1 MASLRD
7 MVSEY
12 QDDLRNGIA
21 WLAFWREGRSW
32 QAEAFHLDLDDTLY
46 PEDRARLAEI
56 QAADP
61 RAVVVNGYYSGYLG
75 EEMNVAELAAGV
87 RHHYDNGLNNIA
99 PFMEA
104 HSDELPPDVLEEA
117 REKAHAAGLPFYER
131 PYRGDDIDPYTYDGH
146 MSMEDY
152 ELMQKLMEQDQERR
166 EPVSEVFSILL
177 HNRQRYEQGKEGLWF
192 SLPTTTEKLQEALR
206 EIGISAD
213 NPQDFFLY
221 DYRSP
226 QERPIKLP
234 RDLVL
239 SADVDELNFLA
250 ARLEKLDAAELAE
263 LNAALTSPQS
273 DFHSIG
279 QIIDYPDNVDYYVHL
294 PDVTGT
300 GQLGDYYLN
309 RSGMVDMPE
318 EWKAGIFLPRFG
330 LHIANTEHGVFTDY
344 GYLVKSGDEW
354 QRVHEGQ
361 PVPEEYRVMAYP
373 APEILRDEAPARTVQ
388 PEAAPTAEAAAP
400 PPVVPIILNSQNSAD
415 RMKEITDRLET
426 GIQELF
432 ESERYKAYLTSMAK
446 FHSYSFNNTLL
457 IAMQGGQL
465 VAGYNKWR
473 DDFHR
478 NVKRGEK
485 GIKILAPAPYKVKK
499 EVPKLDEQGK
509 PVMDKDGKP
518 LTEVQETQVP
528 AFKIVS
534 VFDVSQTEGEPLP
547 SIGVDELAGNVEQYE
562 DFFKALEQT
571 SPVPMA
577 FEDIPGGS
585 HGYYHLTEKRIAI
598 QENMS
603 ELQTLKTAIHEIAH
617 AKLHAIDPEAP
628 LTEQADR
635 PDSRTRE
642 VQAESVAYAVCQHY
656 GLDTSDYSFGYVAG
670 WSSGKDLKELRA
682 SLETIRAT
690 AHELITAIDGHL
702 SELQQQRQAQQ
713 AVEQTVEPTVEQAA
727 EQPAPDSVFSKLP
740 PEQQQE
746 MTNNVKAMLQT
757 LIDAD
762 VKSTGEVTQG
772 TLDAIQ
778 TQGFVLSDDGTLQ
791 RAEARQEEPQAW
803 NGIDGLLN
811 EKPMMPEASPS
822 ERAAALMELAEKD
835 GPRLGDGERRLIMEY
850 AEAVGD
856 NDKVMELINRLCEQG
871 YEMQHGYMD
880 DFMKSQMESEI
891 AVARAEQTIAHDPAA
906 EPIVT
911 IIWSESPHLK
921 DGQQMPLHEADAVFG
936 ALDSSKRFERE
947 QPDHAGSWYDKTK
960 FRIDF
965 SFQGQPDNY
974 EGRQDFGDGDGSLIE
989 HIRGYHEYYAQDE
1002 SWKNHVLKHE
1012 GPEAWEADKAQ
1023 REMLLTEFVPYM
1035 QQHCNLSRLEQEAQ
1049 TRLASGDTLTPE
1061 ETAYYGALVDYAK
1074 ECRPLLNQGQYQ
1086 LPEPPKL
1093 SDFDQSLQD
1102 YKAQVQAEIEQEAAD
1117 AGMTVEEYAAAGY
1130 EAPAAPEPEQPQ
1142 EAQEQPQREAPE
1154 QPTKEPAAS
1163 DYYYSINEGAAR
1175 RAKEM
1180 NSFSDYKPG
1189 SATAEYR
1196 HYVDNAFE
1204 IGQAQKKRVDPMYH
1218 EKIDSLLDTYA
1229 RKLAAN
1235 MNHSFA
1241 IDARVP
1247 SILIAGGSN
1256 FPVRQ
1261 KEKQNA
1267 ARDSNMQEWQY
1278 IQGLLDKIRSTG
1290 MGGIRQDD
1298 PQAIPKLQKKLDEL
1312 VKAQE
1317 TMKAVNAYYRKHGT
1331 LDGCPHLSPDNIEN
1345 LKADMASSWHYE
1357 KKPFQSWELSNN
1369 NAEIHRVRQRIE
1381 SLTRAKETVYV
1392 GWEFDGGHVE
1402 ANREQSRLQVFFE
1415 DKPDADARQQLKEHG
1430 FRWAPSV
1437 GAWQRLLNG
1446 NAYYAADRIS
1456 SIQPLTGEKPTELQ
1470 RSSIRQQQA
1479 QMAQAQAE
1487 PEECVYRVHAATRSD
1502 SPENL
1507 YLLQAYVPQTDGT
1520 VKIGA
1525 VLYAGTEEKCRELL
1539 DQLNTGELTQ
1549 EAVKELYAKE
1559 QEQPQEPAPEQEAAP
1574 EPEQE
1579 ITPELETAQDDV
1591 ADAEPQEKSADKPLT
1606 DLQKKAVEIADR
1618 YKDLPL
1624 QGKIDIIAQA
1634 FGCKTGEIRTSPC
1647 TGKWRGTSDMSIHFD
1662 NGASLFIGNHLTPK
1676 AKTVKVQTECVNSAL
1691 VRYNPE
1697 IVQATKEAALPVLL
1711 QREAKDNEIAA
1722 QKGLKPYTLLNV
1734 EFNDGA
1740 DEQTGGYIGWY
1751 YVTLAV
1757 DGKIC
1762 THLET
1767 GLSHDIADGKVS
1779 DTPTRADYFTAG
1791 ALKETDVDYVF
1802 NNVGFSSASTLYAL
1816 PLREDVRER
1825 AEQTLAQRSADQ
1837 PERDT
1842 FSIYQVP
1849 AGPEGRDF
1857 RYRPYEELQAAGLAV
1872 DRKNYALVYTA
1883 PLDKKTTLEDIYRT
1897 FNADD
1902 RPAGFRGHS
1911 LSVSD
1916 VVVVNRGGKEEAHY
1930 CDSIG
1935 FTPVPEFMR
1944 ESPIKTAEMS
1954 TEQNYNMIDGT
1965 LNNAPSMGE
1974 LEARAKAG
1982 EQISL
1987 FDVAEAAK
1995 AEAQK
2000 PKQTRPAS
2008 KTAQRQ
2014 KKPSIR
2020 AQLKAAKEEQAK
2032 KPPQREKSKELEV

>member
-46 PEDRARLAEI
+46 PEDRTRLAEI

-61 RAVVVNGYYSGYLG
+61 RAIVVNGYYSGYLG

-87 RHHYDNGLNNIA
+87 RHHYDNGLNNIS

-131 PYRGDDIDPYTYDGH
+131 PYRGDDIAPYTYDGH
-146 MSMEDY
+146 MSIEDY
-152 ELMQKLMEQDQERR
+152 ELMQKLMEQDRERR
-166 EPVSEVFSILL
+166 EPVSEVFSIMID
-177 HNRQRYEQGKEGLWF
+177 NRTEAQNDGPHGYWLD
-192 SLPTTTEKLQEALR
+192 LPTTAEKLQEAMR
-206 EIGISAD
+206 EIHISAD
-213 NPQDFFLY
+213 NPQDFFIAGFSCPEDRHLAIPY
-221 DYRSP
+221 DM
-226 QERPIKLP
+226 
-234 RDLVL
+234 VL
-239 SADVDELNFLA
+239 AADVDELNFLA
-250 ARLEKLDAAELAE
+250 ARLDTLDATALAE
-263 LNAALTSPQS
+263 LNAALQNPRGG
-273 DFHSIG
+273 FENIG
-279 QIIDYPDNVDYYVHL
+279 QIIDYADNVDYFVHL
-294 PDVTGT
+294 PDVQSP

-318 EWKAGIFLPRFG
+318 EWKAGIDVARFG
-330 LHIANTEHGVFTDY
+330 QHIAQQEQGAFTPY
-344 GYLVKSGDEW
+344 GYLVRSGDEW

-361 PVPEEYRVMAYP
+361 PAPEEYRVMGFP
-373 APEILRDEAPARTVQ
+373 QPDVLREAVQ
-388 PEAAPTAEAAAP
+388 TRQATAPTAEAPAQP
-400 PPVVPIILNSQNSAD
+400 LVIPIILNSKNSAD
-415 RMKEITDRLET
+415 RMKEITDKLET
-426 GIQELF
+426 GIMDLF
-432 ESERYKAYLTSMAK
+432 ESDRFQAYLDTMAR
-446 FHSYSFNNTLL
+446 FHNYSFNNTIL

-473 DDFHR
+473 DEFHR
-478 NVKRGEK
+478 NVKKGEK
-485 GIKILAPAPYKVKK
+485 GIKIFAPAPYKVKK
-499 EVPKLDEQGK
+499 EVPKLDEQGQ
-509 PVMDKDGKP
+509 PVKDKDGNTV
-518 LTEVQETQVP
+518 TEQKEIQVP

-547 SIGVDELAGNVEQYE
+547 SLGVEELAGDVERYQ

-628 LTEQADR
+628 AAEQQNR

-642 VQAESVAYAVCQHY
+642 VQAESVAYTVCQHY

-690 AHELITAIDGHL
+690 AHELITTIDGHL
-702 SELQQQRQAQQ
+702 AELQKQRQAQQ
-713 AVEQTVEPTVEQAA
+713 EQTPAQEQPQAA
-727 EQPAPDSVFSKLP
+727 EQPAPDSVFSKMP

-746 MTNNVKAMLQT
+746 MADSVKAMLQT

-791 RAEARQEEPQAW
+791 RAGASQTPEPQT
-803 NGIDGLLN
+803 
-811 EKPMMPEASPS
+811 EAP
-822 ERAAALMELAEKD
+822 AL
-835 GPRLGDGERRLIMEY
+835 G
-850 AEAVGD
+850 
-856 NDKVMELINRLCEQG
+856 
-871 YEMQHGYMD
+871 
-880 DFMKSQMESEI
+880 
-891 AVARAEQTIAHDPAA
+891 PAA
-906 EPIVT
+906 EPVVT
-911 IIWSESPHLK
+911 ILFSESPHLET
-921 DGQQMPLHEADAVFG
+921 GQQMPLHEADALF
-936 ALDSSKRFERE
+936 AKLDAEH
-947 QPDHAGSWYDKTK
+947 QGGGYYDKTD

-965 SFQGQPDNY
+965 TFQGEAHSY
-974 EGRQDFGDGDGSLIE
+974 SGRQDFGDRDGSLIE
-989 HIRGYHEYYAQDE
+989 HIRGYQEFYLHDE
-1002 SWKNHVLKHE
+1002 QWKNHVLKYR
-1012 GPEAWEADKAQ
+1012 GPEALAEDQASREA
-1023 REMLLTEFVPYM
+1023 FVSEIIPYM
-1035 QQHCNLSRLEQEAQ
+1035 ELHCNLSRLEQEAQ

-1061 ETAYYGALVDYAK
+1061 ETAYYGALENYVK
-1074 ECRPLLNQGQYQ
+1074 ECRPLLNQGEP
-1086 LPEPPKL
+1086 LPEMPQL
-1093 SDFDQSLQD
+1093 SDFDPSIEA
-1102 YKAQVQAEIEQEAAD
+1102 YREQVMAEIEQEAAD

-1130 EAPAAPEPEQPQ
+1130 EAPAAPEPE
-1142 EAQEQPQREAPE
+1142 
-1154 QPTKEPAAS
+1154 
-1163 DYYYSINEGAAR
+1163 
-1175 RAKEM
+1175 
-1180 NSFSDYKPG
+1180 
-1189 SATAEYR
+1189 
-1196 HYVDNAFE
+1196 
-1204 IGQAQKKRVDPMYH
+1204 
-1218 EKIDSLLDTYA
+1218 
-1229 RKLAAN
+1229 
-1235 MNHSFA
+1235 
-1241 IDARVP
+1241 
-1247 SILIAGGSN
+1247 
-1256 FPVRQ
+1256 
-1261 KEKQNA
+1261 
-1267 ARDSNMQEWQY
+1267 
-1278 IQGLLDKIRSTG
+1278 
-1290 MGGIRQDD
+1290 
-1298 PQAIPKLQKKLDEL
+1298 
-1312 VKAQE
+1312 
-1317 TMKAVNAYYRKHGT
+1317 
-1331 LDGCPHLSPDNIEN
+1331 
-1345 LKADMASSWHYE
+1345 
-1357 KKPFQSWELSNN
+1357 
-1369 NAEIHRVRQRIE
+1369 
-1381 SLTRAKETVYV
+1381 
-1392 GWEFDGGHVE
+1392 
-1402 ANREQSRLQVFFE
+1402 
-1415 DKPDADARQQLKEHG
+1415 
-1430 FRWAPSV
+1430 
-1437 GAWQRLLNG
+1437 
-1446 NAYYAADRIS
+1446 
-1456 SIQPLTGEKPTELQ
+1456 
-1470 RSSIRQQQA
+1470 
-1479 QMAQAQAE
+1479 
-1487 PEECVYRVHAATRSD
+1487 
-1502 SPENL
+1502 
-1507 YLLQAYVPQTDGT
+1507 
-1520 VKIGA
+1520 
-1525 VLYAGTEEKCRELL
+1525 
-1539 DQLNTGELTQ
+1539 
-1549 EAVKELYAKE
+1549 
-1559 QEQPQEPAPEQEAAP
+1559 PAPEQEA
-1574 EPEQE
+1574 
-1579 ITPELETAQDDV
+1579 
-1591 ADAEPQEKSADKPLT
+1591 EPQAKPMT
-1606 DLQKKAVEIADR
+1606 DLQKKAVEIAGR
-1618 YKDLPL
+1618 YKGLPL

-1691 VRYNPE
+1691 VHFNPE

-1740 DEQTGGYIGWY
+1740 DEQTSGYIGWY

-1802 NNVGFSSASTLYAL
+1802 NNVGFSSASSLYAL

-1825 AEQTLAQRSADQ
+1825 AEQTLAQRNADQ

-1849 AGPEGRDF
+1849 AGPQGRDF
-1857 RYRPYEELQAAGLAV
+1857 RYRPYEELQAAGLTV
-1872 DRKNYALVYTA
+1872 DRKNYELVYTA
-1883 PLDKKTTLEDIYRT
+1883 PLDGKTTLEDIYRT

-1935 FTPVPEFMR
+1935 FTPVPEFMQ

>member
-61 RAVVVNGYYSGYLG
+61 RAIVVNGYYSGYLG

-152 ELMQKLMEQDQERR
+152 ELMQKLMEQDRERR
-166 EPVSEVFSILL
+166 EPVSEVFSIMID
-177 HNRQRYEQGKEGLWF
+177 NRAEAQSDGPHGYWLA
-192 SLPTTTEKLQEALR
+192 LPTTAEKLQEAMR
-206 EIGISAD
+206 EIHISTD
-213 NPQDFFLY
+213 NPQDFFIAGFSYPEDRRLAIPY
-221 DYRSP
+221 DM
-226 QERPIKLP
+226 
-234 RDLVL
+234 VL
-239 SADVDELNFLA
+239 AADVDELNFLA
-250 ARLEKLDAAELAE
+250 ARLDTLDAAALAE
-263 LNAALTSPQS
+263 LNAALQNPRGG
-273 DFHSIG
+273 FESIG
-279 QIIDYPDNVDYYVHL
+279 QIIDYADNVDYFVHL
-294 PDVTGT
+294 PDVQSP

-318 EWKAGIFLPRFG
+318 EWKAGIDVARFG
-330 LHIANTEHGVFTDY
+330 QHIAQQEQGAFTPY
-344 GYLVKSGDEW
+344 GYLVRSGDEW

-361 PVPEEYRVMAYP
+361 PVPEEYRVMGFP
-373 APEILRDEAPARTVQ
+373 QPDVLREAVQ
-388 PEAAPTAEAAAP
+388 TRQATAPTAEAPAQP
-400 PPVVPIILNSQNSAD
+400 QVIPIILNSKNSAD
-415 RMKEITDRLET
+415 RMKEITDKLET
-426 GIQELF
+426 GIMDLF
-432 ESERYKAYLTSMAK
+432 ESDRFQAYLDTMAR
-446 FHSYSFNNTLL
+446 FHNYSFNNTIL

-473 DDFHR
+473 DEFHR
-478 NVKRGEK
+478 NVKKGEK
-485 GIKILAPAPYKVKK
+485 GIKIFAPAPYKVKK
-499 EVPKLDEQGK
+499 EVPKLDEQGQ
-509 PVMDKDGKP
+509 PVKDKDGNTV
-518 LTEVQETQVP
+518 TEQKEIQVP

-547 SIGVDELAGNVEQYE
+547 SLGVEELAGDVERYQ

-628 LTEQADR
+628 AAEQQNR

-642 VQAESVAYAVCQHY
+642 VQAESVAYTVCQHY

-690 AHELITAIDGHL
+690 AHELITTIDGHL
-702 SELQQQRQAQQ
+702 AELQKQRQAQQ
-713 AVEQTVEPTVEQAA
+713 EQTPAQEQPQAA
-727 EQPAPDSVFSKLP
+727 EQPAPDSVFSKMP

-746 MTNNVKAMLQT
+746 MADSVKAMLQT

-791 RAEARQEEPQAW
+791 RAGASQTPEPQT
-803 NGIDGLLN
+803 
-811 EKPMMPEASPS
+811 EAP
-822 ERAAALMELAEKD
+822 AL
-835 GPRLGDGERRLIMEY
+835 G
-850 AEAVGD
+850 
-856 NDKVMELINRLCEQG
+856 
-871 YEMQHGYMD
+871 
-880 DFMKSQMESEI
+880 
-891 AVARAEQTIAHDPAA
+891 PAA
-906 EPIVT
+906 EPVVT
-911 IIWSESPHLK
+911 ILFSESPHLET
-921 DGQQMPLHEADAVFG
+921 GQQMPLHEADALF
-936 ALDSSKRFERE
+936 AKLDAEH
-947 QPDHAGSWYDKTK
+947 QGGGYYDKTD

-965 SFQGQPDNY
+965 TFQGEAHSY
-974 EGRQDFGDGDGSLIE
+974 SGRQDFGDRDGSLIE
-989 HIRGYHEYYAQDE
+989 HIRGYQEFYLHDE
-1002 SWKNHVLKHE
+1002 QWKNHVLKYR
-1012 GPEAWEADKAQ
+1012 GPEALAEDQASGEA
-1023 REMLLTEFVPYM
+1023 FVSEIIPYM
-1035 QQHCNLSRLEQEAQ
+1035 ELHCNLSRLEQEAQ

-1061 ETAYYGALVDYAK
+1061 ETAYYGALENYVK
-1074 ECRPLLNQGQYQ
+1074 ECRPLLNQGEP
-1086 LPEPPKL
+1086 LPEMPQL
-1093 SDFDQSLQD
+1093 SDFDPSIEA
-1102 YKAQVQAEIEQEAAD
+1102 YREQVMAEIEQEAAD

-1130 EAPAAPEPEQPQ
+1130 EAPAAPEPE
-1142 EAQEQPQREAPE
+1142 
-1154 QPTKEPAAS
+1154 
-1163 DYYYSINEGAAR
+1163 
-1175 RAKEM
+1175 
-1180 NSFSDYKPG
+1180 
-1189 SATAEYR
+1189 
-1196 HYVDNAFE
+1196 
-1204 IGQAQKKRVDPMYH
+1204 
-1218 EKIDSLLDTYA
+1218 
-1229 RKLAAN
+1229 
-1235 MNHSFA
+1235 
-1241 IDARVP
+1241 
-1247 SILIAGGSN
+1247 
-1256 FPVRQ
+1256 
-1261 KEKQNA
+1261 
-1267 ARDSNMQEWQY
+1267 
-1278 IQGLLDKIRSTG
+1278 
-1290 MGGIRQDD
+1290 
-1298 PQAIPKLQKKLDEL
+1298 
-1312 VKAQE
+1312 
-1317 TMKAVNAYYRKHGT
+1317 
-1331 LDGCPHLSPDNIEN
+1331 
-1345 LKADMASSWHYE
+1345 
-1357 KKPFQSWELSNN
+1357 
-1369 NAEIHRVRQRIE
+1369 
-1381 SLTRAKETVYV
+1381 
-1392 GWEFDGGHVE
+1392 
-1402 ANREQSRLQVFFE
+1402 
-1415 DKPDADARQQLKEHG
+1415 
-1430 FRWAPSV
+1430 
-1437 GAWQRLLNG
+1437 
-1446 NAYYAADRIS
+1446 
-1456 SIQPLTGEKPTELQ
+1456 
-1470 RSSIRQQQA
+1470 
-1479 QMAQAQAE
+1479 
-1487 PEECVYRVHAATRSD
+1487 
-1502 SPENL
+1502 
-1507 YLLQAYVPQTDGT
+1507 
-1520 VKIGA
+1520 
-1525 VLYAGTEEKCRELL
+1525 
-1539 DQLNTGELTQ
+1539 
-1549 EAVKELYAKE
+1549 
-1559 QEQPQEPAPEQEAAP
+1559 PAPEQEA
-1574 EPEQE
+1574 
-1579 ITPELETAQDDV
+1579 
-1591 ADAEPQEKSADKPLT
+1591 EPQAKPMT
-1606 DLQKKAVEIADR
+1606 DLQKKAVEIAGR
-1618 YKDLPL
+1618 YKGLPL

-1691 VRYNPE
+1691 VHFNPE

-1740 DEQTGGYIGWY
+1740 DEQTSGYIGWY

-1802 NNVGFSSASTLYAL
+1802 NNVGFSSASSLYAL

-1825 AEQTLAQRSADQ
+1825 AEQTLAQRNADQ

-1849 AGPEGRDF
+1849 AGPQGRDF
-1857 RYRPYEELQAAGLAV
+1857 RYRPYEELQAAGLTV
-1872 DRKNYALVYTA
+1872 DRKNYELVYTA
-1883 PLDKKTTLEDIYRT
+1883 PLDGKTTLEDIYRT

-1902 RPAGFRGHS
+1902 RPAVFRGHS

-1935 FTPVPEFMR
+1935 FTPVPEFMQ

>member
-7 MVSEY
+7 VVSEY

-46 PEDRARLAEI
+46 PEDRTRLAEI

-61 RAVVVNGYYSGYLG
+61 RAIVVNGYYSGYLG
-75 EEMNVAELAAGV
+75 EEMSVAELAAGV

-104 HSDELPPDVLEEA
+104 HSDELPPDVLEAA

-131 PYRGDDIDPYTYDGH
+131 PYRGDDIDPYSYDGH
-146 MSMEDY
+146 MSIEDY
-152 ELMQKLMEQDQERR
+152 ELMQKLMEQDRERS
-166 EPVSEVFSILL
+166 EPMSEAFSILL

-192 SLPTTTEKLQEALR
+192 SLPTTTEKLQAALR
-206 EIGISAD
+206 EIGISTD

-239 SADVDELNFLA
+239 SADVDKLNFLA
-250 ARLEKLDAAELAE
+250 ARLEKLDATELSE
-263 LNAALTSPQS
+263 LNAALTNPQS

-279 QIIDYPDNVDYYVHL
+279 QITDYPDNVDFYVHL

-373 APEILRDEAPARTVQ
+373 Q
-388 PEAAPTAEAAAP
+388 PEADREAFRTEPAAP
-400 PPVVPIILNSQNSAD
+400 AAVLPEAGPIILKGKTKD
-415 RMKEITDRLET
+415 EYMKEITDKLEA
-426 GIQELF
+426 GVRGVLD
-432 ESERYKAYLTSMAK
+432 SENYKSYLTSMSK
-446 FHSYSFNNTLL
+446 FHTYSFRNTML
-457 IAMQGGQL
+457 IFLQKPDASL
-465 VAGYNKWR
+465 VAGAGKWQSEFER
-473 DDFHR
+473 TR
-478 NVKRGEK
+478 KQGERGL
-485 GIKILAPAPYKVKK
+485 KILAPNFYKVKK
-499 EVPKLDEQGK
+499 RVPKKDPDTGEPIK
-509 PVMDKDGKP
+509 DKDGKSVMD
-518 LTEVQETQVP
+518 EQEITVP
-528 AFKIVS
+528 DYRVVS
-534 VFDVSQTEGEPLP
+534 VYDVSQTEGKELP
-547 SIGVDELAGNVEQYE
+547 EAHVDMLSGDVEQFQ
-562 DFFKALEQT
+562 DLQAALERS
-571 SPVPMA
+571 SPYAISIEPILDGA
-577 FEDIPGGS
+577 KGRCFYLEQ
-585 HGYYHLTEKRIAI
+585 RIAVN
-598 QENMS
+598 EGMG
-603 ELQTLKTAIHEIAH
+603 ELQTLKTAIHEVAH
-617 AKLHAIDPEAP
+617 ARLYEKNSHLAEDK
-628 LTEQADR
+628 Q
-635 PDSRTRE
+635 PDKATRE
-642 VQAESVAYAVCQHY
+642 VQAESVAYAVCQY
-656 GLDTSDYSFGYVAG
+656 WGLDTSDYSFGYIAN
-670 WSSGKDLKELRA
+670 WSSGRDLKELQA
-682 SLETIRAT
+682 SLETIRA
-690 AHELITAIDGHL
+690 AANDLINEMEIHL
-702 SELQQQRQAQQ
+702 LELQQERQAQQ
-713 AVEQTVEPTVEQAA
+713 EHAAPEQAA
-727 EQPAPDSVFSKLP
+727 EQPAPDSVFSTLP

-746 MTNNVKAMLQT
+746 MTDSVKAMLQT

-778 TQGFVLSDDGTLQ
+778 TQGFILSDDGTLQ
-791 RAEARQEEPQAW
+791 RAGASQTPEPQA
-803 NGIDGLLN
+803 
-811 EKPMMPEASPS
+811 EEP
-822 ERAAALMELAEKD
+822 AL
-835 GPRLGDGERRLIMEY
+835 
-850 AEAVGD
+850 
-856 NDKVMELINRLCEQG
+856 
-871 YEMQHGYMD
+871 
-880 DFMKSQMESEI
+880 
-891 AVARAEQTIAHDPAA
+891 DPAA
-906 EPIVT
+906 EPVVT
-911 IIWSESPHLK
+911 ILFSESPHLETS
-921 DGQQMPLHEADAVFG
+921 QQMPLHEADALF
-936 ALDSSKRFERE
+936 AKLDAEH
-947 QPDHAGSWYDKTK
+947 QGGGYYDKTD

-965 SFQGQPDNY
+965 TFQGEAHSY
-974 EGRQDFGDGDGSLIE
+974 SGRQDFGDRDGSLIE
-989 HIRGYHEYYAQDE
+989 HIRGYQEFYLHDE
-1002 SWKNHVLKHE
+1002 QWKNHVLKYR
-1012 GPEAWEADKAQ
+1012 GPEALAEDQASREA
-1023 REMLLTEFVPYM
+1023 FVSEIIPYM
-1035 QQHCNLSRLEQEAQ
+1035 ELHCNLSRLEQEAQ

-1061 ETAYYGALVDYAK
+1061 ETAYYGALENYVK
-1074 ECRPLLNQGQYQ
+1074 ECRPLLNQGEP
-1086 LPEPPKL
+1086 LPEMPQL
-1093 SDFDQSLQD
+1093 SDFDPSIEA
-1102 YKAQVQAEIEQEAAD
+1102 YREQVMAEIEQEAAD

-1130 EAPAAPEPEQPQ
+1130 EAPAAPEPE
-1142 EAQEQPQREAPE
+1142 
-1154 QPTKEPAAS
+1154 
-1163 DYYYSINEGAAR
+1163 
-1175 RAKEM
+1175 
-1180 NSFSDYKPG
+1180 
-1189 SATAEYR
+1189 
-1196 HYVDNAFE
+1196 
-1204 IGQAQKKRVDPMYH
+1204 
-1218 EKIDSLLDTYA
+1218 
-1229 RKLAAN
+1229 
-1235 MNHSFA
+1235 
-1241 IDARVP
+1241 
-1247 SILIAGGSN
+1247 
-1256 FPVRQ
+1256 
-1261 KEKQNA
+1261 
-1267 ARDSNMQEWQY
+1267 
-1278 IQGLLDKIRSTG
+1278 
-1290 MGGIRQDD
+1290 
-1298 PQAIPKLQKKLDEL
+1298 
-1312 VKAQE
+1312 
-1317 TMKAVNAYYRKHGT
+1317 
-1331 LDGCPHLSPDNIEN
+1331 
-1345 LKADMASSWHYE
+1345 
-1357 KKPFQSWELSNN
+1357 
-1369 NAEIHRVRQRIE
+1369 
-1381 SLTRAKETVYV
+1381 
-1392 GWEFDGGHVE
+1392 
-1402 ANREQSRLQVFFE
+1402 
-1415 DKPDADARQQLKEHG
+1415 
-1430 FRWAPSV
+1430 
-1437 GAWQRLLNG
+1437 
-1446 NAYYAADRIS
+1446 
-1456 SIQPLTGEKPTELQ
+1456 
-1470 RSSIRQQQA
+1470 
-1479 QMAQAQAE
+1479 
-1487 PEECVYRVHAATRSD
+1487 
-1502 SPENL
+1502 
-1507 YLLQAYVPQTDGT
+1507 
-1520 VKIGA
+1520 
-1525 VLYAGTEEKCRELL
+1525 
-1539 DQLNTGELTQ
+1539 
-1549 EAVKELYAKE
+1549 
-1559 QEQPQEPAPEQEAAP
+1559 PAPEQEAG
-1574 EPEQE
+1574 
-1579 ITPELETAQDDV
+1579 
-1591 ADAEPQEKSADKPLT
+1591 PQAKPMT
-1606 DLQKKAVEIADR
+1606 DLQKKAVEIAGR

-1691 VRYNPE
+1691 VHFNPE

-1740 DEQTGGYIGWY
+1740 DEQTSGYIGWY

-1802 NNVGFSSASTLYAL
+1802 NNVGFSSASSLYAL

-1825 AEQTLAQRSADQ
+1825 AEQTLAQRNADQ

-1849 AGPEGRDF
+1849 AGPQGRDF
-1857 RYRPYEELQAAGLAV
+1857 RYRPYEELQAAGLTV
-1872 DRKNYALVYTA
+1872 DRKNYELVYTA
-1883 PLDKKTTLEDIYRT
+1883 PLDGKTTLENIYRT
-1897 FNADD
+1897 FNTDD
-1902 RPAGFRGHS
+1902 RPADFRGHS

-1916 VVVVNRGGKEEAHY
+1916 VVVINRGGKEEAHY

-1935 FTPVPEFMR
+1935 FTPVPEFMW

-2032 KPPQREKSKELEV
+2032 KPPQREKAQELEV

>member
-7 MVSEY
+7 VVSEY

-104 HSDELPPDVLEEA
+104 HSDELPPEVLEEA
-117 REKAHAAGLPFYER
+117 REKARAAGLPFYER

-146 MSMEDY
+146 MSIEDY
-152 ELMQKLMEQDQERR
+152 HLMQELMEQDRERS
-166 EPVSEVFSILL
+166 EPMREVFSILL

-206 EIGISAD
+206 EIGISTD

-226 QERPIKLP
+226 QERTIKLP

-373 APEILRDEAPARTVQ
+373 Q
-388 PEAAPTAEAAAP
+388 PEVLREEAQPRQAAAPTAEAPAQRQ
-400 PPVVPIILNSQNSAD
+400 VIPIILNGKNSAD
-415 RMKEITDRLET
+415 RMKEITDKLET
-426 GIQELF
+426 GIMDLF
-432 ESERYKAYLTSMAK
+432 ESGRFQAYLDTMAR
-446 FHSYSFNNTLL
+446 FHNYSFNNTIL

-473 DDFHR
+473 DEFHR
-478 NVKRGEK
+478 NVKKGEK
-485 GIKILAPAPYKVKK
+485 GIKIFAPAPYKVKK
-499 EVPKLDEQGK
+499 EVPKLDEQGQ
-509 PVMDKDGKP
+509 PVRDKDGNP
-518 LTEVQETQVP
+518 VTEQKEIQVP

-547 SIGVDELAGNVEQYE
+547 TLGVEELTGDVERYQ

-628 LTEQADR
+628 VTEQADR

-642 VQAESVAYAVCQHY
+642 VQAESVAYTVCQHY

-690 AHELITAIDGHL
+690 AHELITTIDGHL
-702 SELQQQRQAQQ
+702 AELQKQRQAQQ
-713 AVEQTVEPTVEQAA
+713 EQTPAQEQPQAA

-746 MTNNVKAMLQT
+746 MADSVKAMLQT

-791 RAEARQEEPQAW
+791 WAGASQTPEPQA
-803 NGIDGLLN
+803 
-811 EKPMMPEASPS
+811 EEP
-822 ERAAALMELAEKD
+822 AL
-835 GPRLGDGERRLIMEY
+835 
-850 AEAVGD
+850 
-856 NDKVMELINRLCEQG
+856 
-871 YEMQHGYMD
+871 
-880 DFMKSQMESEI
+880 
-891 AVARAEQTIAHDPAA
+891 DPAA
-906 EPIVT
+906 EPVVT
-911 IIWSESPHLK
+911 ILFSESPHLET
-921 DGQQMPLHEADAVFG
+921 GQQMPLHEADALF
-936 ALDSSKRFERE
+936 AKLDAEH
-947 QPDHAGSWYDKTK
+947 QGGGYYDKTD

-965 SFQGQPDNY
+965 TFQGEAHSY
-974 EGRQDFGDGDGSLIE
+974 SGRQDFGDRDGSLIE
-989 HIRGYHEYYAQDE
+989 HIRGYQEFYLHDE
-1002 SWKNHVLKHE
+1002 QWKNHVLKYR
-1012 GPEAWEADKAQ
+1012 GPEALAEDQAS
-1023 REMLLTEFVPYM
+1023 RETFVSEIIPYM
-1035 QQHCNLSRLEQEAQ
+1035 ELHCNLSRLEQEAQ

-1061 ETAYYGALVDYAK
+1061 ETAYYGALEDYAK
-1074 ECRPLLNQGQYQ
+1074 ECRPLLNQGEP
-1086 LPEPPKL
+1086 LPEMPQL
-1093 SDFDQSLQD
+1093 SDFDPSIEA
-1102 YKAQVQAEIEQEAAD
+1102 YREQVMAEIEQEAAD

-1130 EAPAAPEPEQPQ
+1130 EAPAAPEPEPAPEQPQ
-1142 EAQEQPQREAPE
+1142 EPPE
-1154 QPTKEPAAS
+1154 PPTKEPAAS
-1163 DYYYSINEGAAR
+1163 NYYYSINEGAAR

-1180 NSFSDYKPG
+1180 NSYSDYKPG

-1204 IGQAQKKRVDPMYH
+1204 IAQAQKKRVDPMYH

-1267 ARDSNMQEWQY
+1267 ARDSNMREWQY

-1298 PQAIPKLQKKLDEL
+1298 PQAIPKLEKKLAGLE
-1312 VKAQE
+1312 KAQE

-1331 LDGCPHLSPDNIEN
+1331 LDGCPHLSPEN
-1345 LKADMASSWHYE
+1345 LEKLKAAMVSGWHYE

-1369 NAEIHRVRQRIE
+1369 SAEIRRIRQRID
-1381 SLTRAKETVYV
+1381 SLTRARETVYV
-1392 GWEFDGGHVE
+1392 GWEFEGGHVE

-1446 NAYYAADRIS
+1446 NAYCAADRIS

-1470 RSSIRQQQA
+1470 RNSIRQQQT

-1507 YLLQAYVPQTDGT
+1507 YLLQAYVPQADGT

-1549 EAVKELYAKE
+1549 EAVKGLYAKE

-1579 ITPELETAQDDV
+1579 ITPEPKTAQDDV

-1647 TGKWRGTSDMSIHFD
+1647 TGKWRGTSDMSIRFD

-1691 VRYNPE
+1691 VHFNPE

-1802 NNVGFSSASTLYAL
+1802 NNVGFSSASSLYVL

-1825 AEQTLAQRSADQ
+1825 AEQTLAQRRADQ

-1849 AGPEGRDF
+1849 AGPQGRDF
-1857 RYRPYEELQAAGLAV
+1857 RYRPYEELQAAGLTV
-1872 DRKNYALVYTA
+1872 DRKNYELIYTA
-1883 PLDKKTTLEDIYRT
+1883 PLDGKTTLEDIYRT

-1916 VVVVNRGGKEEAHY
+1916 VVVINRGGKEEAHY

-1935 FTPVPEFMR
+1935 FPPVPEFMR

-1954 TEQNYNMIDGT
+1954 TEQNYNMIDGV

>member
-7 MVSEY
+7 IVSEY

-61 RAVVVNGYYSGYLG
+61 RAIVVNGYYSGYLS
-75 EEMNVAELAAGV
+75 EEMSVAELAAGV
-87 RHHYDNGLNNIA
+87 RHHYDSGLNNIT
-99 PFMEA
+99 PFIEA
-104 HSDELPPDVLEEA
+104 HSDELPPDVLEAA

-146 MSMEDY
+146 MSIEDY

-166 EPVSEVFSILL
+166 EPVSEVFSIMID
-177 HNRQRYEQGKEGLWF
+177 NRTEAQNDGPHGYWLD
-192 SLPTTTEKLQEALR
+192 LPTTAEKLQDAMR
-206 EIGISAD
+206 EIHISTD
-213 NPQDFFLY
+213 NPQDFFIAGFSYPEDRRLAIPY
-221 DYRSP
+221 DM
-226 QERPIKLP
+226 
-234 RDLVL
+234 VL
-239 SADVDELNFLA
+239 AADVDELNFLA
-250 ARLEKLDAAELAE
+250 ARLDTLDAAALAE
-263 LNAALTSPQS
+263 LNAALQNPRGG
-273 DFHSIG
+273 FENIG
-279 QIIDYPDNVDYYVHL
+279 QIIDYADNVDYFVHL
-294 PDVTGT
+294 PDVQSP

-318 EWKAGIFLPRFG
+318 EWKTGIDAARFG
-330 LHIANTEHGVFTDY
+330 EHIARQEQGTFTPY
-344 GYLVKSGDEW
+344 GYLVRSGDEW

-361 PVPEEYRVMAYP
+361 PVPEEYRVMGFP
-373 APEILRDEAPARTVQ
+373 Q
-388 PEAAPTAEAAAP
+388 PEVLREAVQTRQETAPTAEAPAQP
-400 PPVVPIILNSQNSAD
+400 QVIPIILNSKNSAD
-415 RMKEITDRLET
+415 RMKEITDKLET
-426 GIQELF
+426 GIMDLF
-432 ESERYKAYLTSMAK
+432 ESDRFQAYLDTMAR
-446 FHSYSFNNTLL
+446 FHNYSFNNTIL

-473 DDFHR
+473 DEFHR
-478 NVKRGEK
+478 NVKKGEK
-485 GIKILAPAPYKVKK
+485 GIKIFAPAPYKVKK
-499 EVPKLDEQGK
+499 EVPKLDEQGQ
-509 PVMDKDGKP
+509 PVKDKDGNTV
-518 LTEVQETQVP
+518 TEQKEIQVP

-547 SIGVDELAGNVEQYE
+547 SLGVEELAGDVERYQ

-628 LTEQADR
+628 AAEQQNR

-642 VQAESVAYAVCQHY
+642 VQAESVAYTVCQHY

-670 WSSGKDLKELRA
+670 WSSGKDLKELKA

-690 AHELITAIDGHL
+690 AHELITTIDGHL
-702 SELQQQRQAQQ
+702 AELQKQRQAQQ
-713 AVEQTVEPTVEQAA
+713 EQTPAQEQPQAA

-746 MTNNVKAMLQT
+746 MADSVKAMLQT

-791 RAEARQEEPQAW
+791 WAGASQTPEPQA
-803 NGIDGLLN
+803 
-811 EKPMMPEASPS
+811 EEP
-822 ERAAALMELAEKD
+822 AL
-835 GPRLGDGERRLIMEY
+835 
-850 AEAVGD
+850 
-856 NDKVMELINRLCEQG
+856 
-871 YEMQHGYMD
+871 
-880 DFMKSQMESEI
+880 
-891 AVARAEQTIAHDPAA
+891 DPAA
-906 EPIVT
+906 EPVVT
-911 IIWSESPHLK
+911 ILFSESPHLET
-921 DGQQMPLHEADAVFG
+921 GQQMPLHEADALF
-936 ALDSSKRFERE
+936 AKLDAEH
-947 QPDHAGSWYDKTK
+947 QGGGYYDKTD

-965 SFQGQPDNY
+965 TFQGEAHSY
-974 EGRQDFGDGDGSLIE
+974 SGRQDFGDRDGSLIE
-989 HIRGYHEYYAQDE
+989 HIRGYQEFYLHDE
-1002 SWKNHVLKHE
+1002 QWKNHVLKYQ
-1012 GPEAWEADKAQ
+1012 GPEALAEDQAS
-1023 REMLLTEFVPYM
+1023 RETFVSEIIPYM
-1035 QQHCNLSRLEQEAQ
+1035 ELHCNLSRLEQEAQ

-1130 EAPAAPEPEQPQ
+1130 EAPAAPEPE
-1142 EAQEQPQREAPE
+1142 
-1154 QPTKEPAAS
+1154 
-1163 DYYYSINEGAAR
+1163 
-1175 RAKEM
+1175 
-1180 NSFSDYKPG
+1180 
-1189 SATAEYR
+1189 
-1196 HYVDNAFE
+1196 
-1204 IGQAQKKRVDPMYH
+1204 
-1218 EKIDSLLDTYA
+1218 
-1229 RKLAAN
+1229 
-1235 MNHSFA
+1235 
-1241 IDARVP
+1241 
-1247 SILIAGGSN
+1247 
-1256 FPVRQ
+1256 
-1261 KEKQNA
+1261 
-1267 ARDSNMQEWQY
+1267 
-1278 IQGLLDKIRSTG
+1278 
-1290 MGGIRQDD
+1290 
-1298 PQAIPKLQKKLDEL
+1298 
-1312 VKAQE
+1312 
-1317 TMKAVNAYYRKHGT
+1317 
-1331 LDGCPHLSPDNIEN
+1331 
-1345 LKADMASSWHYE
+1345 
-1357 KKPFQSWELSNN
+1357 
-1369 NAEIHRVRQRIE
+1369 
-1381 SLTRAKETVYV
+1381 
-1392 GWEFDGGHVE
+1392 
-1402 ANREQSRLQVFFE
+1402 
-1415 DKPDADARQQLKEHG
+1415 
-1430 FRWAPSV
+1430 
-1437 GAWQRLLNG
+1437 
-1446 NAYYAADRIS
+1446 
-1456 SIQPLTGEKPTELQ
+1456 
-1470 RSSIRQQQA
+1470 
-1479 QMAQAQAE
+1479 
-1487 PEECVYRVHAATRSD
+1487 
-1502 SPENL
+1502 
-1507 YLLQAYVPQTDGT
+1507 
-1520 VKIGA
+1520 
-1525 VLYAGTEEKCRELL
+1525 
-1539 DQLNTGELTQ
+1539 
-1549 EAVKELYAKE
+1549 
-1559 QEQPQEPAPEQEAAP
+1559 PAPEQEATP
-1574 EPEQE
+1574 EPE
-1579 ITPELETAQDDV
+1579 TAQEDV
-1591 ADAEPQEKSADKPLT
+1591 PAAEPQAKAADKPLT

-1697 IVQATKEAALPVLL
+1697 IVQATKEAALPMLL

-1734 EFNDGA
+1734 EFHDGA
-1740 DEQTGGYIGWY
+1740 DEQTGGYMGWY

-1767 GLSHDIADGKVS
+1767 GLNYDIADGKVS
-1779 DTPTRADYFTAG
+1779 DTPTRADYYPAG
-1791 ALKETDVDYVF
+1791 TLKETDVDYVF
-1802 NNVGFSSASTLYAL
+1802 NNVGFSSTSTLYAV

-1849 AGPEGRDF
+1849 AGPQGRDF
-1857 RYRPYEELQAAGLAV
+1857 RYRPYEELQAAGLTV
-1872 DRKNYALVYTA
+1872 DRKNYELVYTA
-1883 PLDKKTTLEDIYRT
+1883 PLDGKITLENIYRT
-1897 FNADD
+1897 FNTDD
-1902 RPAGFRGHS
+1902 RPADFRGHS

-1916 VVVVNRGGKEEAHY
+1916 VVVINRGGKEEAHY

-1935 FTPVPEFMR
+1935 FTPVPEFMQ

-1995 AEAQK
+1995 AEAKK

>member
-7 MVSEY
+7 IVSEY

-61 RAVVVNGYYSGYLG
+61 QAVVVNGYYSGYLS
-75 EEMNVAELAAGV
+75 EEMGVTELATGV
-87 RHHYDNGLNNIA
+87 RHHYDNGLNNIS
-99 PFMEA
+99 PFIEA
-104 HSDELPPDVLEEA
+104 HSDELPPDVLEAA
-117 REKAHAAGLPFYER
+117 REKAHTAGLPFYER

-146 MSMEDY
+146 MSIESY

-177 HNRQRYEQGKEGLWF
+177 HNRQRYEQGKEGLWL

-263 LNAALTSPQS
+263 LNAALTNPQS

-279 QIIDYPDNVDYYVHL
+279 QITDYPDNVDFYVHL

-373 APEILRDEAPARTVQ
+373 Q
-388 PEAAPTAEAAAP
+388 PEADREAFRTEPAAP
-400 PPVVPIILNSQNSAD
+400 AAVLPEAGPIILKGKTKD
-415 RMKEITDRLET
+415 EYMKEITDKLEA
-426 GIQELF
+426 GVRGVLD
-432 ESERYKAYLTSMAK
+432 SENYKSYLTSMSK
-446 FHSYSFNNTLL
+446 FHTYSFRNTML
-457 IAMQGGQL
+457 IFLQKPDASL
-465 VAGYNKWR
+465 VAGAGKWQSEFER
-473 DDFHR
+473 TR
-478 NVKRGEK
+478 KQGERGL
-485 GIKILAPAPYKVKK
+485 KILAPNFYKVKK
-499 EVPKLDEQGK
+499 RVPKKDPDTGEPIK
-509 PVMDKDGKP
+509 DKDGK
-518 LTEVQETQVP
+518 TVMDEQEITVP
-528 AFKIVS
+528 DYRVVS
-534 VFDVSQTEGEPLP
+534 VYDVSQTEGKELP
-547 SIGVDELAGNVEQYE
+547 EAHVDMLSGDVEQFQ
-562 DFFKALEQT
+562 DLQAALERS
-571 SPVPMA
+571 SPYAISIEPILDGA
-577 FEDIPGGS
+577 KGRCFYLEQ
-585 HGYYHLTEKRIAI
+585 RIAVN
-598 QENMS
+598 EGMG
-603 ELQTLKTAIHEIAH
+603 ELQTLKTAIHEVAH
-617 AKLHAIDPEAP
+617 ARLYEKNSHLAEDK
-628 LTEQADR
+628 Q
-635 PDSRTRE
+635 PDKATRE
-642 VQAESVAYAVCQHY
+642 VQAESVAYAVCQY
-656 GLDTSDYSFGYVAG
+656 WGLDTSDYSFGYIAN
-670 WSSGKDLKELRA
+670 WSSGRDLKELQA
-682 SLETIRAT
+682 SLETIRA
-690 AHELITAIDGHL
+690 AANDLINEMEVHL
-702 SELQQQRQAQQ
+702 LELQQERQAQQ
-713 AVEQTVEPTVEQAA
+713 EHAAPEQAA
-727 EQPAPDSVFSKLP
+727 EQPAQDSVFSNLP
-740 PEQQQE
+740 PEKQQE
-746 MTNNVKAMLQT
+746 MTDSVKAMLQT

-778 TQGFVLSDDGTLQ
+778 VQGFVLSDDGTLQ
-791 RAEARQEEPQAW
+791 RAEARQEPQAW

-811 EKPMMPEASPS
+811 EKPLMPEASPT
-822 ERAAALMELAEKD
+822 ERAAALVALAEKD

-856 NDKVMELINRLCEQG
+856 TDKVIELINRLCEKG
-871 YEMQHGYMD
+871 FELQHGYMD

-891 AVARAEQTIAHDPAA
+891 AVARAEQTIANDPAA

-921 DGQQMPLHEADAVFG
+921 DGQQMPLHEAEAVFG

-947 QPDHAGSWYDKTK
+947 QPDYAGGWYDKTK

-989 HIRGYHEYYAQDE
+989 HIQGYHEYYAQDE
-1002 SWKNHVLKHE
+1002 SWKAHVLNHE

-1023 REMLLTEFVPYM
+1023 RDMLLHEFVPYM
-1035 QQHCNLSRLEQEAQ
+1035 KLHCNLSRLEQEAQ

-1061 ETAYYGALVDYAK
+1061 ETAYYGALENYVK

-1102 YKAQVQAEIEQEAAD
+1102 YKVQVQAEIAQEAAD

-1130 EAPAAPEPEQPQ
+1130 EAPAAPEPEPAPEQPQ
-1142 EAQEQPQREAPE
+1142 ETQEPPQQEAPE
-1154 QPTKEPAAS
+1154 PPTKEPAAS
-1163 DYYYSINEGAAR
+1163 NYYYSINEGAAR

-1180 NSFSDYKPG
+1180 NSYSDYKPG

-1204 IGQAQKKRVDPMYH
+1204 IAQAQKKRVDPMYH

-1247 SILIAGGSN
+1247 SMLIAGGSN

-1298 PQAIPKLQKKLDEL
+1298 PQAIPKLEKKLAGLE
-1312 VKAQE
+1312 KAQE

-1331 LDGCPHLSPDNIEN
+1331 LDGCPHLSPEN
-1345 LKADMASSWHYE
+1345 LEKLKAAMVSGWHYE

-1369 NAEIHRVRQRIE
+1369 NAEIRRIRQRID
-1381 SLTRAKETVYV
+1381 SLTRARETVYV
-1392 GWEFDGGHVE
+1392 GWEFEGGHVE

-1507 YLLQAYVPQTDGT
+1507 YLLQAYVPQSDGT

-1525 VLYAGTEEKCRELL
+1525 VLYAGMEEKCRELL

-1559 QEQPQEPAPEQEAAP
+1559 QEQPQEAAPEQEAIP
-1574 EPEQE
+1574 EPETEQE
-1579 ITPELETAQDDV
+1579 ITPEPETAQDDV
-1591 ADAEPQEKSADKPLT
+1591 PAAEPQEKSADKPLT
-1606 DLQKKAVEIADR
+1606 DLQKKAAEIAGR

-1691 VRYNPE
+1691 VHFNPE

-1802 NNVGFSSASTLYAL
+1802 NNVGFSSVSTLYAL

-1857 RYRPYEELQAAGLAV
+1857 RYRPYEELQAAGLTV
-1872 DRKNYALVYTA
+1872 DRKNYELIYTA
-1883 PLDKKTTLEDIYRT
+1883 PLDGKTTLEDIYRT

-1935 FTPVPEFMR
+1935 FTPVPEFMQ

-1954 TEQNYNMIDGT
+1954 TEQNYNMIDGV

-1974 LEARAKAG
+1974 LEAKAKAG

-1995 AEAQK
+1995 AEDKK

>member
-7 MVSEY
+7 VVSEY

-61 RAVVVNGYYSGYLG
+61 QAVVVNGYYSGYLG
-75 EEMNVAELAAGV
+75 EEMSVAELVAGV
-87 RHHYDNGLNNIA
+87 RHHYDNGLNNIS
-99 PFMEA
+99 PFIEA
-104 HSDELPPDVLEEA
+104 HSDELPPDVLEAA

-146 MSMEDY
+146 MSIEDY

-166 EPVSEVFSILL
+166 EPVSEVFSIMID
-177 HNRQRYEQGKEGLWF
+177 NRAEAQNDGPHGYWLD
-192 SLPTTTEKLQEALR
+192 LPTTAEKLQEAMR
-206 EIGISAD
+206 EIHISAD
-213 NPQDFFLY
+213 NPQDFFIAGFSCPEDRHLAIPY
-221 DYRSP
+221 DM
-226 QERPIKLP
+226 
-234 RDLVL
+234 VL
-239 SADVDELNFLA
+239 AADVDELNFLA
-250 ARLEKLDAAELAE
+250 ARLDTLDAAALAE
-263 LNAALTSPQS
+263 LNAALQNPRGG
-273 DFHSIG
+273 FESIG
-279 QIIDYPDNVDYYVHL
+279 QIIDYADNVDYFVHL
-294 PDVTGT
+294 PDVQSP

-318 EWKAGIFLPRFG
+318 EWKAGIDAARFG
-330 LHIANTEHGVFTDY
+330 EHIARQEQGAFTPY
-344 GYLVKSGDEW
+344 GYLVRSGDEW

-361 PVPEEYRVMAYP
+361 PVPEEYRVMGFP
-373 APEILRDEAPARTVQ
+373 QPDVLREAVQARQKT
-388 PEAAPTAEAAAP
+388 APTAEAPAQP
-400 PPVVPIILNSQNSAD
+400 QVIPIILNSKNSAD
-415 RMKEITDRLET
+415 RMKEITDKLET
-426 GIQELF
+426 GIMDLF
-432 ESERYKAYLTSMAK
+432 ESDRFQAYLDTMAR
-446 FHSYSFNNTLL
+446 FHNYSFNNTIL

-473 DDFHR
+473 DEFHR
-478 NVKRGEK
+478 NVKKGEK
-485 GIKILAPAPYKVKK
+485 GIKIFAPAPYKVKK
-499 EVPKLDEQGK
+499 EVPKLDEQGQ
-509 PVMDKDGKP
+509 PVKDKDGNTV
-518 LTEVQETQVP
+518 TEQKEIQVP

-547 SIGVDELAGNVEQYE
+547 SLGVEELAGDVERYQ

-628 LTEQADR
+628 AAEQQNR

-642 VQAESVAYAVCQHY
+642 VQAESVAYTVCQHY

-670 WSSGKDLKELRA
+670 WSSGKDLKELKA

-690 AHELITAIDGHL
+690 AHELITTIDGHL
-702 SELQQQRQAQQ
+702 AELQKQRQAQQ
-713 AVEQTVEPTVEQAA
+713 EQTPAQEQPQAA

-746 MTNNVKAMLQT
+746 MADSVKAMLQT

-791 RAEARQEEPQAW
+791 RAGASQTPEPQA
-803 NGIDGLLN
+803 
-811 EKPMMPEASPS
+811 EEP
-822 ERAAALMELAEKD
+822 AL
-835 GPRLGDGERRLIMEY
+835 
-850 AEAVGD
+850 
-856 NDKVMELINRLCEQG
+856 
-871 YEMQHGYMD
+871 
-880 DFMKSQMESEI
+880 
-891 AVARAEQTIAHDPAA
+891 DPAA
-906 EPIVT
+906 EPVVT
-911 IIWSESPHLK
+911 ILFSESPHLET
-921 DGQQMPLHEADAVFG
+921 GQQMPLHEADALF
-936 ALDSSKRFERE
+936 AKLDAEH
-947 QPDHAGSWYDKTK
+947 QGGGYYDKTD

-965 SFQGQPDNY
+965 TFQGEAHSY
-974 EGRQDFGDGDGSLIE
+974 SGRQDFGDRDGSLIE
-989 HIRGYHEYYAQDE
+989 HIRGYQEFYLHDE
-1002 SWKNHVLKHE
+1002 QWKNHVLKYR
-1012 GPEAWEADKAQ
+1012 GPEALAEDQAS
-1023 REMLLTEFVPYM
+1023 RETFVSEIIPYM
-1035 QQHCNLSRLEQEAQ
+1035 ELHCNLSRLEQEAQ

-1061 ETAYYGALVDYAK
+1061 ETAYYGALEDYAK
-1074 ECRPLLNQGQYQ
+1074 ECRPLLNQGEP
-1086 LPEPPKL
+1086 LPEMPQL
-1093 SDFDQSLQD
+1093 SDFHPSIEA
-1102 YKAQVQAEIEQEAAD
+1102 YREQVMAEIEQEAAD

-1130 EAPAAPEPEQPQ
+1130 EAPTEPEPEPAPEQPQ
-1142 EAQEQPQREAPE
+1142 EAPE
-1154 QPTKEPAAS
+1154 PPTKEPAAS
-1163 DYYYSINEGAAR
+1163 NYYYSINEGAAR

-1180 NSFSDYKPG
+1180 NSYSDYKPG

-1204 IGQAQKKRVDPMYH
+1204 IAQAQKKRVDPMYH

-1267 ARDSNMQEWQY
+1267 ARDSNMREWQY

-1298 PQAIPKLQKKLDEL
+1298 PQAIPKLEKKLAGLE
-1312 VKAQE
+1312 KAQE

-1331 LDGCPHLSPDNIEN
+1331 LDGCPHLSPEN
-1345 LKADMASSWHYE
+1345 LEKLKAAMVSGWHYE

-1369 NAEIHRVRQRIE
+1369 SAEIRRIRQRID

-1392 GWEFDGGHVE
+1392 GWEFEGGHVE
-1402 ANREQSRLQVFFE
+1402 ANREQSRLQVFF
-1415 DKPDADARQQLKEHG
+1415 DGKPDADARQQLKEHG

-1507 YLLQAYVPQTDGT
+1507 YLLQAYVPQTNGT

-1525 VLYAGTEEKCRELL
+1525 VLYAGAEEKCRELL

-1559 QEQPQEPAPEQEAAP
+1559 QEQPQEAAPEQEAIP
-1574 EPEQE
+1574 EPETEQE
-1579 ITPELETAQDDV
+1579 ITPEPETAQDDV
-1591 ADAEPQEKSADKPLT
+1591 PAAEPQEKSADKPLT
-1606 DLQKKAVEIADR
+1606 DLQKKAAEIAGR

-1691 VRYNPE
+1691 VHFNPE

-1849 AGPEGRDF
+1849 AGPQGRDF
-1857 RYRPYEELQAAGLAV
+1857 RYRPYEELQAAGLTV
-1872 DRKNYALVYTA
+1872 DRKNYELIYTA
-1883 PLDKKTTLEDIYRT
+1883 PLDGKTTLEDIYRT

-1995 AEAQK
+1995 AEDKK

>member
-7 MVSEY
+7 IVSEY

-61 RAVVVNGYYSGYLG
+61 QAVVVNGYYSGYLG
-75 EEMNVAELAAGV
+75 EEMSVAELAAGV
-87 RHHYDNGLNNIA
+87 RHHYDNGLNNIS
-99 PFMEA
+99 PFIEA

-146 MSMEDY
+146 MSIEDY
-152 ELMQKLMEQDQERR
+152 ELMQKLMEQDRERR

-177 HNRQRYEQGKEGLWF
+177 HNRQLYEQGKEGLWL
-192 SLPTTTEKLQEALR
+192 SLPTTTEKLQAALR

-239 SADVDELNFLA
+239 SADMDELNFLA

-263 LNAALTSPQS
+263 LNAALTNPQS

-279 QIIDYPDNVDYYVHL
+279 QITDYADNVDYFVHL
-294 PDVTGT
+294 PDVQSP

-318 EWKAGIFLPRFG
+318 EWKAGIDVARFG
-330 LHIANTEHGVFTDY
+330 EHIARQEQGAFTPY
-344 GYLVKSGDEW
+344 GYLVRSGDEW

-361 PVPEEYRVMAYP
+361 PVPEEYRVMGFP
-373 APEILRDEAPARTVQ
+373 QPDVLREAVQARQKT
-388 PEAAPTAEAAAP
+388 APTAEAPAQP
-400 PPVVPIILNSQNSAD
+400 QVIPIILNSKNSAD
-415 RMKEITDRLET
+415 RMKEITDKLET
-426 GIQELF
+426 GIMDLF
-432 ESERYKAYLTSMAK
+432 ESDRFQAYLDTMAR
-446 FHSYSFNNTLL
+446 FHNYSFNNTIL

-473 DDFHR
+473 DEFHR
-478 NVKRGEK
+478 NVKKGEK
-485 GIKILAPAPYKVKK
+485 GIKIFAPAPYKVKK
-499 EVPKLDEQGK
+499 EVPKLDAQGQ
-509 PVMDKDGKP
+509 PVKDKDGNTV
-518 LTEVQETQVP
+518 TEQKEIQVP

-547 SIGVDELAGNVEQYE
+547 SLGVEELTGDVERYQ

-628 LTEQADR
+628 AAEQQNR

-642 VQAESVAYAVCQHY
+642 VQAESVAYTVCQHY

-670 WSSGKDLKELRA
+670 WSSGKDLKELKA

-690 AHELITAIDGHL
+690 AHELITTIDGHL
-702 SELQQQRQAQQ
+702 AELQKQRQAQQ
-713 AVEQTVEPTVEQAA
+713 EQTPAQEQPQAA

-746 MTNNVKAMLQT
+746 MADSVKAMLQT

-791 RAEARQEEPQAW
+791 RAGASQTPEPQA
-803 NGIDGLLN
+803 
-811 EKPMMPEASPS
+811 EEP
-822 ERAAALMELAEKD
+822 AL
-835 GPRLGDGERRLIMEY
+835 
-850 AEAVGD
+850 
-856 NDKVMELINRLCEQG
+856 
-871 YEMQHGYMD
+871 
-880 DFMKSQMESEI
+880 
-891 AVARAEQTIAHDPAA
+891 DPAA
-906 EPIVT
+906 EPVVT
-911 IIWSESPHLK
+911 ILFSESPHLET
-921 DGQQMPLHEADAVFG
+921 GQQMPLHEADALF
-936 ALDSSKRFERE
+936 AKLDAEH
-947 QPDHAGSWYDKTK
+947 QGGGYYDKTD

-965 SFQGQPDNY
+965 TFQGEAHSY
-974 EGRQDFGDGDGSLIE
+974 SGRQDFGDRDGSLIE
-989 HIRGYHEYYAQDE
+989 HIRGYQEFYLHDE
-1002 SWKNHVLKHE
+1002 QWKNHVLKYR
-1012 GPEAWEADKAQ
+1012 GPEALAEDQAS
-1023 REMLLTEFVPYM
+1023 RETFVSEIIPYM
-1035 QQHCNLSRLEQEAQ
+1035 ELHCNLSRLEQEAQ

-1061 ETAYYGALVDYAK
+1061 ETTYYEALVDYAK
-1074 ECRPLLNQGQYQ
+1074 ECRPLLNQGEP
-1086 LPEPPKL
+1086 LPEMPQL
-1093 SDFDQSLQD
+1093 SDFDPGIEA
-1102 YKAQVQAEIEQEAAD
+1102 YREQVMAEIAQEAAD

-1130 EAPAAPEPEQPQ
+1130 EAPAAPEPEPAPEQPQ
-1142 EAQEQPQREAPE
+1142 EPPE
-1154 QPTKEPAAS
+1154 PPTKEPAAS
-1163 DYYYSINEGAAR
+1163 NYYYSINEGAAR

-1180 NSFSDYKPG
+1180 NSYSDYKPG

-1204 IGQAQKKRVDPMYH
+1204 IAQAQKKRVDPMYH

-1267 ARDSNMQEWQY
+1267 ARDSNMREWQY

-1298 PQAIPKLQKKLDEL
+1298 PQAIPKLEKKLAGLE
-1312 VKAQE
+1312 KAQE

-1331 LDGCPHLSPDNIEN
+1331 LDGCPHLSPEN
-1345 LKADMASSWHYE
+1345 LEKLKAAMVSGWHYE

-1369 NAEIHRVRQRIE
+1369 NAEIRRIRQRID

-1392 GWEFDGGHVE
+1392 GWEFEGGHVE
-1402 ANREQSRLQVFFE
+1402 ANREQSRLQVFF
-1415 DKPDADARQQLKEHG
+1415 DGKPDADARQQLKEHG

-1507 YLLQAYVPQTDGT
+1507 YLLQAYVPQSDGT

-1559 QEQPQEPAPEQEAAP
+1559 QEQPQEPAPEREAAP

-1579 ITPELETAQDDV
+1579 ITPEPETAQDDV

-1734 EFNDGA
+1734 EFHDGA

-1767 GLSHDIADGKVS
+1767 GLNHDIADGKVS

-1825 AEQTLAQRSADQ
+1825 AEQTLARRSADQ
-1837 PERDT
+1837 PEQDT

-1849 AGPEGRDF
+1849 AGPQGRDF
-1857 RYRPYEELQAAGLAV
+1857 RYRPYEELQAAGLTV

-1995 AEAQK
+1995 AEDKK
-2000 PKQTRPAS
+2000 PKQTCPAS

>member
-61 RAVVVNGYYSGYLG
+61 RAIVVNGYYSGYLS
-75 EEMNVAELAAGV
+75 EEMSVAELAAGV
-87 RHHYDNGLNNIA
+87 RHHYDSGLNNIT
-99 PFMEA
+99 PFIEA
-104 HSDELPPDVLEEA
+104 HSDELPPDVLEAA

-146 MSMEDY
+146 MSIEDY

-166 EPVSEVFSILL
+166 EPVSEVFSIMID
-177 HNRQRYEQGKEGLWF
+177 NRTEAQNDGPHGYWLD
-192 SLPTTTEKLQEALR
+192 LPTTAEKLQDAMR
-206 EIGISAD
+206 EIHISTD
-213 NPQDFFLY
+213 NPQDFFIAGFSYPEDRRLAIPY
-221 DYRSP
+221 DM
-226 QERPIKLP
+226 
-234 RDLVL
+234 VL
-239 SADVDELNFLA
+239 AADVDELNFLA
-250 ARLEKLDAAELAE
+250 ARLDALDAAALAE
-263 LNAALTSPQS
+263 LNAALQNPRGG
-273 DFHSIG
+273 FENIG
-279 QIIDYPDNVDYYVHL
+279 QIIDYADNVDYFVHL
-294 PDVTGT
+294 PDVQSP

-318 EWKAGIFLPRFG
+318 EWKTGIDAARFG
-330 LHIANTEHGVFTDY
+330 EHIARQEQGTFTPY
-344 GYLVKSGDEW
+344 GYLVRSGDEW

-361 PVPEEYRVMAYP
+361 PVPEEYRVMGFP
-373 APEILRDEAPARTVQ
+373 Q
-388 PEAAPTAEAAAP
+388 PEVLREAVQTRQETAPTAEAPAQP
-400 PPVVPIILNSQNSAD
+400 QVIPIILNSKNSAD
-415 RMKEITDRLET
+415 RMKEITDKLET
-426 GIQELF
+426 GIMDLF
-432 ESERYKAYLTSMAK
+432 ESDRFQAYLDTMAR
-446 FHSYSFNNTLL
+446 FHNYSFNNTIL

-473 DDFHR
+473 DEFHR
-478 NVKRGEK
+478 NVKKGEK
-485 GIKILAPAPYKVKK
+485 GIKIFAPAPYKVKK
-499 EVPKLDEQGK
+499 EVPKLDEQGQ
-509 PVMDKDGKP
+509 PVKDKDGNTV
-518 LTEVQETQVP
+518 TEQKEIQVP

-547 SIGVDELAGNVEQYE
+547 SLGVEELTGDVERYQ

-628 LTEQADR
+628 AAEQQNR

-642 VQAESVAYAVCQHY
+642 VQAESVAYTVCQHY

-670 WSSGKDLKELRA
+670 WSSGKDLKELKA

-690 AHELITAIDGHL
+690 AHELITTIDGHL
-702 SELQQQRQAQQ
+702 AELQKQRQAQQ
-713 AVEQTVEPTVEQAA
+713 EQTPAQEQPQAA

-746 MTNNVKAMLQT
+746 MADSVKAMLQT

-791 RAEARQEEPQAW
+791 WAGASQTPEPQA
-803 NGIDGLLN
+803 
-811 EKPMMPEASPS
+811 EEP
-822 ERAAALMELAEKD
+822 AL
-835 GPRLGDGERRLIMEY
+835 
-850 AEAVGD
+850 
-856 NDKVMELINRLCEQG
+856 
-871 YEMQHGYMD
+871 
-880 DFMKSQMESEI
+880 
-891 AVARAEQTIAHDPAA
+891 DPAA
-906 EPIVT
+906 EPVVT
-911 IIWSESPHLK
+911 ILFSESPHLET
-921 DGQQMPLHEADAVFG
+921 GQQMPLHEADALF
-936 ALDSSKRFERE
+936 AKLDAEH
-947 QPDHAGSWYDKTK
+947 QGGGYYDKTD

-965 SFQGQPDNY
+965 TFQGEAHSY
-974 EGRQDFGDGDGSLIE
+974 SGRQDFGDRDGSLIE
-989 HIRGYHEYYAQDE
+989 HIRGYQEFYLHDE
-1002 SWKNHVLKHE
+1002 QWKNHVLKYQ
-1012 GPEAWEADKAQ
+1012 GPEALAEDQAS
-1023 REMLLTEFVPYM
+1023 RETFVSEIIPYM
-1035 QQHCNLSRLEQEAQ
+1035 ELHCNLSRLEQEAQ

-1130 EAPAAPEPEQPQ
+1130 EAPAAPEPE
-1142 EAQEQPQREAPE
+1142 
-1154 QPTKEPAAS
+1154 
-1163 DYYYSINEGAAR
+1163 
-1175 RAKEM
+1175 
-1180 NSFSDYKPG
+1180 
-1189 SATAEYR
+1189 
-1196 HYVDNAFE
+1196 
-1204 IGQAQKKRVDPMYH
+1204 
-1218 EKIDSLLDTYA
+1218 
-1229 RKLAAN
+1229 
-1235 MNHSFA
+1235 
-1241 IDARVP
+1241 
-1247 SILIAGGSN
+1247 
-1256 FPVRQ
+1256 
-1261 KEKQNA
+1261 
-1267 ARDSNMQEWQY
+1267 
-1278 IQGLLDKIRSTG
+1278 
-1290 MGGIRQDD
+1290 
-1298 PQAIPKLQKKLDEL
+1298 
-1312 VKAQE
+1312 
-1317 TMKAVNAYYRKHGT
+1317 
-1331 LDGCPHLSPDNIEN
+1331 
-1345 LKADMASSWHYE
+1345 
-1357 KKPFQSWELSNN
+1357 
-1369 NAEIHRVRQRIE
+1369 
-1381 SLTRAKETVYV
+1381 
-1392 GWEFDGGHVE
+1392 
-1402 ANREQSRLQVFFE
+1402 
-1415 DKPDADARQQLKEHG
+1415 
-1430 FRWAPSV
+1430 
-1437 GAWQRLLNG
+1437 
-1446 NAYYAADRIS
+1446 
-1456 SIQPLTGEKPTELQ
+1456 
-1470 RSSIRQQQA
+1470 
-1479 QMAQAQAE
+1479 
-1487 PEECVYRVHAATRSD
+1487 
-1502 SPENL
+1502 
-1507 YLLQAYVPQTDGT
+1507 
-1520 VKIGA
+1520 
-1525 VLYAGTEEKCRELL
+1525 
-1539 DQLNTGELTQ
+1539 
-1549 EAVKELYAKE
+1549 
-1559 QEQPQEPAPEQEAAP
+1559 PAPEQEATP
-1574 EPEQE
+1574 EPE
-1579 ITPELETAQDDV
+1579 TAQEDV
-1591 ADAEPQEKSADKPLT
+1591 PAAEPQAKAADKPLT

-1697 IVQATKEAALPVLL
+1697 IVQATKEAALPMLL

-1734 EFNDGA
+1734 EFHDGA
-1740 DEQTGGYIGWY
+1740 DEQTGGYMGWY

-1767 GLSHDIADGKVS
+1767 GLNYDIADGKVS
-1779 DTPTRADYFTAG
+1779 DTPTRADYYPAG
-1791 ALKETDVDYVF
+1791 TLKETDVDYVF
-1802 NNVGFSSASTLYAL
+1802 NNVGFSSTSTLYAV

-1849 AGPEGRDF
+1849 AGPQGRDF
-1857 RYRPYEELQAAGLAV
+1857 RYRPYEELQAAGLTV
-1872 DRKNYALVYTA
+1872 DRKNYELVYTA
-1883 PLDKKTTLEDIYRT
+1883 PLDGKITLENIYRT
-1897 FNADD
+1897 FNTDD
-1902 RPAGFRGHS
+1902 RPADFRGHS

-1916 VVVVNRGGKEEAHY
+1916 VVVINRGGKEEAHY

-1935 FTPVPEFMR
+1935 FTPVPEFMQ

-1995 AEAQK
+1995 AEAKK